1 MEFRQSSYGPLT
13 AQLQHTVQG
22 LRDTL
27 YSAISDIK
35 SLKEEN
41 KALKEQLDLVEN
53 GRREKESQ
61 LREELRQKDELLKR
75 LTKKRQART
84 KAHVDCLVL
93 LNQKDRELQKIEEE
107 WKTRYE
113 ALEASLQQ
121 ELARREES
129 WSRKVQEE
137 ENEKNLHYTQ
147 QLSSNTV
154 EQEENKIHGGKE
166 EKEIKNKQEEN
177 RIHKEENM
185 KNKEN
190 ERVEEEAKR
199 SEDKQMNEKIEKRS
213 RKKRGKKKK
222 NRG

>member
-41 KALKEQLDLVEN
+41 KALKEQLNLVEN

-147 QLSSNTV
+147 LSSNTV
-154 EQEENKIHGGKE
+154 EQEEKKIHGGKE